1 MYTEPSAGS
10 LPSAGS
16 FEVRPQE
23 LIGLADELA
32 AQREAVRHPA
42 DRLAALG
49 ADPLEL
55 GAFAEAYALRQA
67 HTAAALRMNQLAYA
81 VAVAVGFAEEVTR
94 AVAAGYQAA
103 DESIADSYR
112 SLYDGSAA
120 RTPGTVYGSQRLAG
134 G

>member
-1 MYTEPSAGS
+1 MHSDR
-10 LPSAGS
+10 SAGS

-42 DRLAALG
+42 DRLATLG
-49 ADPLEL
+49 ADPVEL
-55 GAFAEAYALRQA
+55 GAFAEAFALRET
-67 HTAAALRMNQLAYA
+67 HTAAALRMHQLVYA

-94 AVAAGYQAA
+94 AVATGYQAA

-112 SLYDGSAA
+112 SLCDGPS
-120 RTPGTVYGSQRLAG
+120 RSHHTLEG
-134 G
+134 

>member
-1 MYTEPSAGS
+1 VHSDQG
-10 LPSAGS
+10 AGS

-23 LIGLADELA
+23 LIALADELA
-32 AQREAVRHPA
+32 AQREAMRYPA
-42 DRLAALG
+42 DRVATLG
-49 ADPLEL
+49 ADSLEL
-55 GAFAEAYALRQA
+55 GAFAEAFVLREA

-94 AVAAGYQAA
+94 AVATGYQAA

-112 SLYDGSAA
+112 ALYGQPAP
-120 RTPGTVYGSQRLAG
+120 RTTGTVYASQRALG